1 MESQEREQAKELEE
15 VKNSRHTQINMED
28 YMISN
33 KKTEE
38 VQGDTAAQAQK
49 RTATVATTSNT
60 FEI

>member
-15 VKNSRHTQINMED
+15 VKNSRHSQINMED

-33 KKTEE
+33 KKTDA
-38 VQGDTAAQAQK
+38 VQGDTPAQAQK
-49 RTATVATTSNT
+49 RPSTVATTSNT